1 MSKQI
6 AKRVMRGVEVSAIG
20 FGCMSLSNVYGPSDD
35 EAGIAL
41 IREAIDSGVTLI
53 DTSDMYGFGHN
64 ETLVGQ
70 AIAGRRA
77 EVFLATKFGNLG
89 GRGGKIAD
97 GRPEYVVAAC
107 EASLKR
113 LGVEVIDLYYQH
125 RIDPA
130 VPTEDTVGAMS
141 RLVEQGKV
149 RLLGLSEARPETIRR
164 ANRVHPIAAVQNE
177 YSLLY
182 RVEGE
187 ETLQTTRELG
197 IAFVAYSPLGRG
209 LLTAKVEEPATL
221 AETDTR
227 RRHPRFAGDNL
238 AHNLDLVR
246 RIEAIAQR
254 KGCTPGQLALA
265 WLLAQ
270 DPSLIPIPGTK
281 RKERLHENLGALD
294 VVLSAAD
301 VAEISQAIP
310 AGAAAG
316 TRYPEPQMAGV
327 FL

>member
-1 MSKQI
+1 M
-6 AKRVMRGVEVSAIG
+6 
-20 FGCMSLSNVYGPSDD
+20 
-35 EAGIAL
+35 
-41 IREAIDSGVTLI
+41 
-53 DTSDMYGFGHN
+53 
-64 ETLVGQ
+64 
-70 AIAGRRA
+70 
-77 EVFLATKFGNLG
+77 
-89 GRGGKIAD
+89 
-97 GRPEYVVAAC
+97 
-107 EASLKR
+107 
-113 LGVEVIDLYYQH
+113 
-125 RIDPA
+125 
-130 VPTEDTVGAMS
+130 
-141 RLVEQGKV
+141 
-149 RLLGLSEARPETIRR
+149 
-164 ANRVHPIAAVQNE
+164 
-177 YSLLY
+177 
-182 RVEGE
+182 
-187 ETLQTTRELG
+187 
-197 IAFVAYSPLGRG
+197 
-209 LLTAKVEEPATL
+209 

-270 DPSLIPIPGTK
+270 DPNLIPIPGTK